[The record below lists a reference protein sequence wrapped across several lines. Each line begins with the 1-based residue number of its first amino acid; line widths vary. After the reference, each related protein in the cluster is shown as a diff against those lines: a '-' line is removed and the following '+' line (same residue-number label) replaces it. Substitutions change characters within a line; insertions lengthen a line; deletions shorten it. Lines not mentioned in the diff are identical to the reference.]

1 MSSIQEFV
9 PKFWVQY
16 VFNLDFVLKFRIRI
30 EVFVLDKAFLGFCFE
45 TCWLFVVFFF
55 AGCLV
60 KRVRSALE
68 LCETEC

>member
-45 TCWLFVVFFF
+45 TCWLFVVFFCGVF
-55 AGCLV
+55 SQACPKCLGTV
-60 KRVRSALE
+60 
-68 LCETEC
+68 